1 LNDHE
6 RELILKYV
14 FADPQLTERLRI
26 APRPGELPSYR
37 FTLDDLDD
45 LAGYAAAEANHAKDK
60 KLQKQLHRLFDRMA
74 AVMESYTGQEG

>member
-45 LAGYAAAEANHAKDK
+45 LAGYVAAEANHAKVRNCK
-60 KLQKQLHRLFDRMA
+60 NN
-74 AVMESYTGQEG
+74 YTGFSIGWRR